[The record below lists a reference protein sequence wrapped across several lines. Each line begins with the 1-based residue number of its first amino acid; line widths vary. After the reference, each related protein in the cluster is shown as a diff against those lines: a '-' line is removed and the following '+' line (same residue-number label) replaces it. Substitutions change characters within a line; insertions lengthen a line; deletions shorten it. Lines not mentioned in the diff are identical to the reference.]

1 MTRRTI
7 QWLAALVVG
16 LVLLLVVLEET
27 DHSGTRESRLL
38 LPDLEA
44 HANSAD
50 TVLIAQ
56 PKEEAGVTLHRVDDH
71 WSVVERD
78 DYPADMAKLRS
89 LMVALAG
96 AKIVEEK
103 TSNPDLY
110 SKLEVGDPG
119 DGGKGVKV
127 TVSGDGFAE
136 TVILGKTAQ
145 RDFRYARVP
154 DQASSYLIDKNP
166 EIPDKIGDW
175 LSPDV
180 LDISSKRVRRV
191 SITHADGEKIVI
203 DKGSRDLTDF
213 TVLDVPAGRELSY
226 ASVGNGIAA
235 VLAKLT
241 LEDVRATVEA
251 PAETTAEFDTWNG
264 LRITARIT
272 PEGDTAWVAFSAE
285 AVAVEDAGQPD
296 ASKKQT
302 ADADAPATGTPDDQD
317 AADET
322 DAGKAAG
329 SKPAEA
335 ELPAP
340 DVQAAEI
347 NKRLGGWQYK
357 LADYKKNLLT
367 RRWKDILK
375 AKAADKPK

>member
-7 QWLAALVVG
+7 QWLAALVIG
-16 LVLLLVVLEET
+16 LVLLLVVLEES
-27 DHSGTRESRLL
+27 DHSGTPESRLL

-56 PKEEAGVTLHRVDDH
+56 PKEEADVTLHRIDDH

-78 DYPADMAKLRS
+78 DYPADMGKLRS

-96 AKIVEEK
+96 AKIIEDK

-166 EIPDKIGDW
+166 EIPDKAGDW

-180 LDISSKRVRRV
+180 LDIPSKRIRRV

-203 DKGSRDLTDF
+203 EKGSKDLTDF
-213 TVLDVPAGRELSY
+213 SVLDVPAGRELSY

-241 LEDVRATVEA
+241 LEDVRAAVEA
-251 PAETTAEFDTWNG
+251 PAETTVVFDTWNG
-264 LRITARIT
+264 LRVTARVT
-272 PEGDTAWVAFSAE
+272 PEGDTSWVAFSAE
-285 AVAVEDAGQPD
+285 AVPAEDAGQSA
-296 ASKKQT
+296 ASKEET
-302 ADADAPATGTPDDQD
+302 ADTDAPATGTPDDQATADGAD
-317 AADET
+317 AE
-322 DAGKAAG
+322 KEAA
-329 SKPAEA
+329 SKQAEA
-335 ELPAP
+335 EPPAP

-367 RRWKDILK
+367 RRWKDVLK
-375 AKAADKPK
+375 ATKGG